1 MTSSASLNKS
11 SFNFLKRL
19 HGSLNPF
26 PLSIIQELG
35 IRSSTPSALL
45 WISKEF
51 SNNPFCAI
59 NTPLSE
65 APFDAGELD
74 LEFLSF
80 GLFAGDKEV
89 EDFDACLCRID
100 ISTW

>member
-11 SFNFLKRL
+11 SFNFLERF

-26 PLSIIQELG
+26 AFSIIQELG

-51 SNNPFCAI
+51 PNNPFCAI
-59 NTPLSE
+59 NTSLSE

-74 LEFLSF
+74 LEFFSF
-80 GLFAGDKEV
+80 GRFSGDIEV
-89 EDFDACLCRID
+89 EDFDACLVD
-100 ISTW
+100 I